1 MVVSSSAVLSSYLT
15 PELTATTDLSF
26 ADFPSFQAFIQSN
39 HHLWADQV
47 QQILRLIALNGIVD
61 PISGAVIP
69 AQSLVMN
76 GTNFRE
82 TIGHLGCVSR
92 HRAVLVVLQQ
102 LLASGMLPATDQ
114 LSAFCPEAITPFFD
128 RLRGLIPQA
137 LGSEYM
143 PDPSDPM
150 RQQFAH
156 QDLCDLT
163 FGDASFD
170 LLVCNDL
177 FEHLY
182 DLPAAL
188 AEIARVLRP
197 GGHLVSTSPFIYS
210 GMQTVVKARHRPG
223 ATPGVASEAEL
234 LTEPEFHG
242 NPTAPEQGSLVY
254 QYPGWDLLDQIKEIG
269 LADPVIRWIASPGYG
284 VLGQE
289 IPAVMVLVA
298 RRG

>member
-1 MVVSSSAVLSSYLT
+1 MAVSSYMP

-26 ADFPSFQAFIQSN
+26 TDFPSFQAFIQSN

-61 PISGAVIP
+61 PLSDAVIP
-69 AQSLVMN
+69 AQKLVLN

-82 TIGHLGCVSR
+82 TIGHSGCVSR
-92 HRAVLVVLQQ
+92 HRAVLFVLRQ
-102 LLASGMLPATDQ
+102 LLASAQLPAAEQTR
-114 LSAFCPEAITPFFD
+114 AYCPEALTPFSD
-128 RLRGLIPQA
+128 QLRGLIPNA
-137 LGSEYM
+137 LGSEYL
-143 PDPSDPM
+143 PDPTDPL
-150 RQQFAH
+150 RQQYAH

-163 FGDASFD
+163 FGDACFD

-182 DLPAAL
+182 NLPAAL
-188 AEIARVLRP
+188 AEIARVLVP
-197 GGHLVSTSPFIYS
+197 GGYLVSTFPFIYS
-210 GMQTVVKARHRPG
+210 GVSTIVKARHRPG
-223 ATPGVASEAEL
+223 ATPGFAAEAEL

-254 QYPGWDLLDQIKEIG
+254 QYPGWDLLDQLKEIG
-269 LADPVIRWIASPGYG
+269 FADPTIRWIASPRHG

-298 RRG
+298 RRS